1 MYSQG
6 GDLFTVGK
14 TIGPFFRAQ
23 NHANPE
29 SPPRW
34 HPIGS
39 KRMIRSTKG
48 YTEEIRLRERSL
60 SALKKTIHA
69 KDGLEAQG
77 LILRIDPIPL
87 ATSKFIQIWILRIWS
102 QRVRHPMLQ
111 IKRHAQHTHHSWRP
125 SAL

>member
-1 MYSQG
+1 MKAGQLRSHASLFSPRENYLGVLPG

-87 ATSKFIQIWILRIWS
+87 ATPKFIQI
-102 QRVRHPMLQ
+102 
-111 IKRHAQHTHHSWRP
+111 
-125 SAL
+125 